1 MKELMKLKVI
11 NMKALTSLISPILA
25 CIIMICS
32 LTFLIAIAS
41 PFLTDKKIKK
51 YVLAHKD
58 QIKKE
63 KYGLVIP
70 STDYKYYKDIT
81 LRLIK
86 GTDSTYQIVFWG
98 DRESIL
104 WSFKLDKDITVDIPY
119 NRYKG
124 KNVELDEKVFK
135 LIKENNNTK

>member
-1 MKELMKLKVI
+1 
-11 NMKALTSLISPILA
+11 MKALTSLISPILA
-25 CIIMICS
+25 FIIMICS

-51 YVLAHKD
+51 YVLAHKEM
-58 QIKKE
+58 IRKE

-70 STDYKYYKDIT
+70 STDYKYYKEIT
-81 LRLIK
+81 LRLVDNS
-86 GTDSTYQIVFWG
+86 DSAYQIVFWG

-104 WSFKLDKDITVDIPY
+104 WSFKLDKLVLVDVSY

-124 KNVELDEKVFK
+124 KNVELDEKVFE
-135 LIKENNNTK
+135 LINNTK

>member
-1 MKELMKLKVI
+1 
-11 NMKALTSLISPILA
+11 MKALTSIISPILA
-25 CIIMICS
+25 FIIMICS

-104 WSFKLDKDITVDIPY
+104 WSFKLDKLVLVDVSY

-124 KNVELDEKVFK
+124 KNVELDEKVFE
-135 LIKENNNTK
+135 LINNTK